1 VFEHIGDAYAKLNRI
16 PQALEFWQKAIALT
30 PENKLL
36 ADKIEKSR
44 TTMSKGTPEKIK
56 RID

>member
-1 VFEHIGDAYAKLNRI
+1 V
-16 PQALEFWQKAIALT
+16 PQALDFWQKAMALS

-36 ADKIEKSR
+36 AEKIERTR
-44 TTMSKGTPEKIK
+44 TTMSKGPPGKIN

>member
-1 VFEHIGDAYAKLNRI
+1 M
-16 PQALEFWQKAIALT
+16 ALS

-36 ADKIEKSR
+36 AEKIEKTK
-44 TTMSKGTPEKIK
+44 TTISKGPLSKIN